1 MLALVKYPWFK
12 ILFALMLLW
21 PLSPALA
28 QEPTP
33 AAPVYVVE
41 SGDSLWVIAQ
51 RFGVS
56 MDELAKING
65 INDPNQLVLGMEL
78 KIPGLQGVSGRL
90 VTQPVAFG
98 ETLRSLSRR
107 YNIARDILARLNRMV
122 NPGALYAGKSLVLTT
137 DMASAAEPA
146 RVTMIAG
153 ESLLEL
159 AVANGANPWSLVNKN
174 QLTGTWQGIPG
185 DVLQITGKAEQI
197 PAAPGPVA
205 LPAVVTSVEVK
216 PLPLVQGK
224 ATVIR
229 LAAQDLTNLVGTLA
243 GYKLIF
249 FQNGGEYIAIQGIQ
263 AMFTPGFYDLTLSWQ
278 LSDNTPFSFS
288 QMVYV
293 KDGGYPYEIVP
304 VADPSLTDPTV
315 TQPEEDQLKALMANN
330 TQMKLW
336 DGQFTSPVDAAY
348 TECWPSTFGRRRSYN
363 GSAFSYMHAGLDF
376 CGQVGHNI
384 YAPAAG
390 KVVFVGTF
398 PVRGNT
404 TVIDHGWGIF
414 TVYAHQSEI
423 NVKVDDTVTP
433 DQIIGLVGETGRV
446 TGPHLH
452 WEVWAGD
459 IQVDPWDWL
468 QNTFP

>member
-1 MLALVKYPWFK
+1 MRQPWFK

-41 SGDSLWVIAQ
+41 AGDSLWVIAQ

-56 MDELAKING
+56 VDELAKING

-78 KIPGLQGVSGRL
+78 KIPGLQGVSGKL

-107 YNIARDILARLNRMV
+107 YNISQDILARLNRIV
-122 NPGALYAGKSLVLTT
+122 NPGALFAGKSLILTT
-137 DMASAAEPA
+137 DMSSAVEPA
-146 RVTMIAG
+146 RVTMATG

-159 AVANGANPWSLVNKN
+159 AATKGVSVWSLVNQN
-174 QLTGTWQGIPG
+174 QLAGTWQGIPG
-185 DVLQITGKAEQI
+185 DVLQITGKTEQT
-197 PAAPGPVA
+197 PVASGPVA
-205 LPAVVTSVEVK
+205 LPEVITGMEVK

-229 LAAQDLTNLVGTLA
+229 LAAQDLTNLAGTLA
-243 GYKLIF
+243 GYKLNF
-249 FQNGGEYIAIQGIQ
+249 FHNGGEYIAIQGIH
-263 AMFTPGFYDLTLSWQ
+263 AMFTPGFYNLTLSWQ
-278 LSDNTPFSFS
+278 LGDDTPFSFS

-293 KDGGYPYEIVP
+293 KDGGYAYETVP
-304 VADPSLTDPTV
+304 VADQSLTDPTV
-315 TQPEEDQLKALMANN
+315 TQPEEDQLKALMANI
-330 TQMKLW
+330 TPTKLW

-363 GSAFSYMHAGLDF
+363 GSAYTYMHAGLDF

-384 YAPAAG
+384 YAPATG

-398 PVRGNT
+398 AVRGNT
-404 TVIDHGWGIF
+404 TVIDHGWGIY
-414 TVYAHQSEI
+414 TLYAHQSEI
-423 NVKVDDTVTP
+423 KVKVDDTITP
-433 DQIIGLVGETGRV
+433 GQIIGLVGSTGRV

>member
-1 MLALVKYPWFK
+1 MLF
-12 ILFALMLLW
+12 W

-56 MDELAKING
+56 VDELAKING
-65 INDPNQLVLGMEL
+65 ITDPNQLVLGMEL
-78 KIPGLQGVSGRL
+78 KIPGLQGVSGKL
-90 VTQPVAFG
+90 LTQQVAFG

-107 YNIARDILARLNRMV
+107 YNISQDILARLNRVV
-122 NPGALYAGKSLVLTT
+122 NPGALYAGRNLILTT
-137 DMASAAEPA
+137 DMASVAEPT
-146 RVTMIAG
+146 RVTLFTG

-159 AVANGANPWSLVNKN
+159 AVANGANPWSVVNKN
-174 QLTGTWQGIPG
+174 QLAGTWQCIPG
-185 DVLQITGKAEQI
+185 DVLQIIGKAEQTLVSL
-197 PAAPGPVA
+197 GPSA
-205 LPAVVTSVEVK
+205 LPGVITGLEVK

-229 LAAQDLTNLVGTLA
+229 LAAQNITILAGTLA
-243 GYKLIF
+243 DYKLNF
-249 FQNGGEYIAIQGIQ
+249 FQNGGEYIAIQGVH
-263 AMFTPGFYDLTLSWQ
+263 AMFTPGFYNLTLSWQ

-288 QMVYV
+288 QMIYV

-304 VADPSLTDPTV
+304 VADQSLTDPTI
-315 TQPEEDQLKALMANN
+315 TQPEEDQLKALMANM
-330 TQMKLW
+330 TPTKLW
-336 DGQFTSPVDAAY
+336 DGQFSSPVDAAY

-363 GSAFSYMHAGLDF
+363 GSAFTYMHAGLDF
-376 CGQVGHNI
+376 CGQVGHSI
-384 YAPAAG
+384 YAPGAG

-414 TVYAHQSEI
+414 TVYGHQSEI
-423 NVKVDDTVTP
+423 KVKVDDIVTP
-433 DQIIGLVGETGRV
+433 GQIIGLVGSTGRV

-468 QNTFP
+468 QNTYP